1 MIASCIH
8 RDTKCAGSF
17 PSQETAH
24 SYVQIEA
31 WHENKF
37 VETVAQSPLLRSAQK
52 AGKTIGFFAD
62 DVLMSAMKSVRNQ
75 MGSSASEHTD

>member
-1 MIASCIH
+1 MQIA
-8 RDTKCAGSF
+8 
-17 PSQETAH
+17 
-24 SYVQIEA
+24 A

-37 VETVAQSPLLRSAQK
+37 VKTVAQSPLLRSAQQ

-75 MGSSASEHTD
+75 MGSSEHTD